1 MKEADGPKRLDRLF
15 NPGSV
20 AIVGATHGPHPSYNA
35 VENLRLLG
43 FNGEIGLVNPK
54 YQELHGLPCY
64 PSVSDLPTVP
74 DAVLIMTPARYVP
87 AIVEECAQ
95 LGVTAATV
103 YSAGFGESGPDGA
116 ALEAEFVA
124 TAERNGMAITGGNG
138 LGWLNINA
146 GVGLYAG
153 SLPREF
159 GPGNV
164 AVISQ
169 SGSGLIAVVH
179 SGRQLPLGFVL
190 SSGNEAVVDT
200 ADTVDWLADQA
211 EIDVI
216 LLFLETV
223 RRGPAFVAAVERARA
238 AGKVL
243 IALKTGR
250 SEVGRKAALAH
261 TGALAGSD
269 LAYDAVFRRLG
280 IHRAR
285 TLDELIEM
293 GVLFATRPPTPSAT
307 GLGLLTVSGG
317 LMALYA
323 DLAEPLGL
331 DFPALS
337 DETAAAFREVLDRR
351 LEPSNPLD
359 ATGAVYSPEI
369 YTRYVEIM
377 ASDPRIGA
385 VAIAQDAPPGMGP
398 TQTARYRRVLGAVC
412 QAAERAATPIF
423 LFTSSHGGIEASL
436 WEELRRQPFP
446 VLFGAAEALRT
457 IAAYLEPKREL
468 TGAATRKRGDAA
480 TDQARARFILRQADG
495 PLLTERASKAL
506 VRLYG
511 IATSEPLPA
520 TSAEEAA
527 TVAERLAFPLV
538 AKVESPD
545 LTHKARVGGV
555 RLGLRST
562 AEVAEA
568 YEQIVS
574 AVRRHRPDARVG
586 GIILER
592 EAPPGLEIL
601 AGLWRDPT
609 FGPLILLGLGGAY
622 AEAVSGQAAAS
633 VPLSRRDAEQLV
645 AGSAV
650 GRALE
655 KSGHTPDALSR
666 LVELLVR
673 LSELADD
680 LRDEV
685 EELDLNPIRF
695 TAPDGEPAAL
705 DALVVLRGGVTGSA
719 LALG

>member
-1 MKEADGPKRLDRLF
+1 MKEADGPKGLDRLF

-43 FNGEIGLVNPK
+43 FRGEIGLVNPK
-54 YQELHGLPCY
+54 YRELHSLPCY
-64 PSVSDLPTVP
+64 PSVSDLPSVP

-87 AIVEECAQ
+87 GIVAECAE

-124 TAERNGMAITGGNG
+124 TAERHGMAITGGNG

-190 SSGNEAVVDT
+190 SSGNEAVVDA
-200 ADTVDWLADQA
+200 ADAVGWLAGRA
-211 EIDVI
+211 GIDVI

-238 AGKVL
+238 AGKIL

-250 SEVGRKAALAH
+250 SEAGRKAALAH

-280 IHRAR
+280 LHRAR

-293 GVLFATRPPTPSAT
+293 GVLFATRPPAPSAT

-331 DFPALS
+331 EFPALS
-337 DETAAAFREVLDRR
+337 EATAAAFREVLDRR

-369 YTRYVEIM
+369 YSRYVEIM
-377 ASDPRIGA
+377 AGDPRIGA

-398 TQTARYRRVLGAVC
+398 TQTTRYRRVLGAVC
-412 QAAERAATPIF
+412 QAAERAATPVF

-446 VLFGAAEALRT
+446 VLFGAAEALRA
-457 IAAYLEPKREL
+457 IAAFLEPKQE
-468 TGAATRKRGDAA
+468 TAEAATPRPVDR
-480 TDQARARFILRQADG
+480 ARARAILKQADG
-495 PLLTERASKAL
+495 PILTERDGKAL

-511 IATSEPLPA
+511 IATSEALPA
-520 TSAEEAA
+520 TSAEKAA
-527 TVAERLAFPLV
+527 KVAQRLGFPLV

-555 RLGLRST
+555 RLGLRSAAEAT
-562 AEVAEA
+562 AA

-574 AVRRHRPDARVG
+574 AVGRHRPDARIG
-586 GIILER
+586 GIVLER
-592 EAPPGLEIL
+592 EAPPGLDIL
-601 AGLWRDPT
+601 AGLWQDPT

-622 AEAVSGQAAAS
+622 AEAVSGQAAAP
-633 VPLSRRDAEQLV
+633 VPLSRRHAEQLV
-645 AGSAV
+645 GGSAV

-655 KSGHTPDALSR
+655 KSGHTPDAISR
-666 LVELLVR
+666 LVDLLLC

-685 EELDLNPIRF
+685 DELDLNPIRF
-695 TAPDGEPAAL
+695 TAPDGEPLAL
-705 DALVVLRGGVTGSA
+705 DALVVLRSGATGSA